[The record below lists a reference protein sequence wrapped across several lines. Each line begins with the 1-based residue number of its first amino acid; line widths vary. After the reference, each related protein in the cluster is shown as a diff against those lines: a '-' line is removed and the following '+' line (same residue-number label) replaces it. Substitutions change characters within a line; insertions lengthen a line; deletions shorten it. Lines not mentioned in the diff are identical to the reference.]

1 MEVLELEL
9 EADDATLDTGAT
21 EDDAEEDD
29 GVEDDEDRDVL
40 ETLEVTEDKLEVAEE
55 SKEVRL
61 NSVVLELMESEETLK
76 LDEFK
81 VLIVPDDE
89 PTEIEVVLK

>member
-1 MEVLELEL
+1 MVSKVEVLELEL

-29 GVEDDEDRDVL
+29 GVEDEL
-40 ETLEVTEDKLEVAEE
+40 ETLEVTEDKIEVTEE

-81 VLIVPDDE
+81 ELIIPDDE